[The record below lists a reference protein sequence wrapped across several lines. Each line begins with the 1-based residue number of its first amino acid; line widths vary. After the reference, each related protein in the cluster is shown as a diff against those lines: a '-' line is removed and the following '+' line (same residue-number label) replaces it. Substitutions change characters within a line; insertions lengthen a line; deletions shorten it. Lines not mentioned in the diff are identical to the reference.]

1 MPFGTAPVISVSL
14 RDGHHAFSDL
24 RLGLSHV
31 PGGVGTEDTGWPVG
45 LWPSGSCLR
54 GGWRDGA
61 SPPIEGDDQEGD
73 SEFDTASLTCSS
85 EAIAKMSD

>member
-1 MPFGTAPVISVSL
+1 M
-14 RDGHHAFSDL
+14 
-24 RLGLSHV
+24 

-61 SPPIEGDDQEGD
+61 SPPIDGDDQEGG
-73 SEFDTASLTCSS
+73 SELKTASLTCSS
-85 EAIAKMSD
+85 ETTVETHDEQDSWNVLKQ